1 MKISAVY
8 KIKNN
13 ITGDFY
19 IGSSKNVKKRWA
31 NHKCPAKWRER
42 PNSPLYQD
50 MQRYGVDKFDFTYLC
65 FVEPEYLK
73 QVEQELIELL
83 HPTYNEIRA
92 YLSAERKYNYM
103 YHYNKE
109 HAKQRYQK
117 HKEEIKN
124 KSKKYCREHR
134 EHYLEHIQAYYRQPC
149 LYKGE
154 EKTLR
159 ALICMFRKLGYEKP
173 TQEAKKYLIKK

>member
-65 FVEPEYLK
+65 FVEPKYLK
-73 QVEQELIELL
+73 QVEQEMIDFL
-83 HPTYNEIRA
+83 HPTYNKFRA
-92 YLSAERKYNYM
+92 YLTKEQRHKYNK
-103 YHYNKE
+103 YNSIY
-109 HAKQRYQK
+109 AKKHYQK
-117 HKEEIKN
+117 HKDSIRG
-124 KSKKYCREHR
+124 KSRDYCSKHR

-149 LYKGE
+149 LYNGE